1 MSWMYLTVRIQN
13 IYGIVNKYILMTNLI
28 VIVNLDV
35 FLLIKKKSTTK
46 NYSPEH
52 FIQKEKVV

>member
-1 MSWMYLTVRIQN
+1 MSWIYLKVRIQS

-52 FIQKEKVV
+52 FIPKEKVV